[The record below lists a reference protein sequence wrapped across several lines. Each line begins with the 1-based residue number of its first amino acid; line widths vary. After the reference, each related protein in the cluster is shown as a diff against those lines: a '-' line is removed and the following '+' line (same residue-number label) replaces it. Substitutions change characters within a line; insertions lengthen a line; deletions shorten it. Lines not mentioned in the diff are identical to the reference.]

1 MKTCN
6 DKRTFARA
14 RTVATLAAFALASCA
29 ADDLTEQ
36 TQTSA
41 ATTEPCSGQEPTQ
54 TIFLEDAQGHSFRLA
69 HFSRCGWKYI
79 SDRDDSG
86 PKLSFAPVAES
97 RAAAPNDDPLAVFV
111 DGPTGYTFAYTQD
124 TGWKFVGHIANDN
137 P

>member
-1 MKTCN
+1 MKTFT
-6 DKRTFARA
+6 DKRTFALA

-36 TQTSA
+36 KQTSA
-41 ATTEPCSGQEPTQ
+41 ATTEPCSGQQPTQ
-54 TIFLEDAQGHSFRLA
+54 TIFLENAQGHSFRLA

-97 RAAAPNDDPLAVFV
+97 RADTPNEDPLAVFV

-124 TGWKFVGHIANDN
+124 TGWTFVGHVTNDN

>member
-1 MKTCN
+1 MTTCN
-6 DKRTFARA
+6 DKRTFAHA

-41 ATTEPCSGQEPTQ
+41 ATTEPCSGQQPTQ

-97 RAAAPNDDPLAVFV
+97 RAAAPNADPLAVFV

-124 TGWKFVGHIANDN
+124 TGWRFVGHIANDN